1 MKYLEDALNYAKSVS
16 KNDTYQQYL
25 SSAYQKGFE
34 NAIKLV
40 LENVT
45 TDCQWCSG
53 YGNCTVDEDSILN
66 LLK

>member
-1 MKYLEDALNYAKSVS
+1 MSKIDEAWEKFEKETSFSRIGDKDSYYA
-16 KNDTYQQYL
+16 
-25 SSAYQKGFE
+25 GFE